1 MQVNLEKK
9 TRENLIALRLNFVD
23 VVCDDSLENIYIN
36 GKKAGFQFKVR
47 LSYYRGHFL
56 STIDELGVKIDGQE
70 MATEKIFLELKGQ
83 EYGVAQLHSMVNE
96 FWPIIEP
103 ATIKVFYPGGLEKG
117 KHTVDFTLIFRS
129 PYMAIGKDKYMPINS
144 CGEKELEIK

>member
-1 MQVNLEKK
+1 MKRTL
-9 TRENLIALRLNFVD
+9 ALRLNFVD
-23 VVCDDSLENIYIN
+23 VVCDDSLENIYVN
-36 GKKAGFQFKVR
+36 GNKTGFQFQVR

-56 STIDELGVKIDGQE
+56 STIDEVGVKIDGKE
-70 MATEKIFLELKGQ
+70 IPTENIFLTLKGQ

-117 KHTVDFTLIFRS
+117 KHKVEYTMYFRS
-129 PYMAIGKDKYMPINS
+129 PYMAIGEQAYMPIDS
-144 CGEKELEIK
+144 CGEKELEIR